1 MIHHLNGRLIE
12 KSPTH
17 AVIECGGVGYL
28 VHISLYTFSKL
39 PDSEACRVFTHLA
52 IREDAHTLYGFID
65 ETERSLFRKLIS
77 VSGVGASTGR
87 MILSSMSP
95 GEVSE
100 AIVNGDVKLI
110 QSIKGIGAKTAQRII
125 VDLQDKI
132 SKGDESFEKVDVA
145 GNTAKQEALSALS
158 SLGFDKTK
166 AQKTLE
172 KVIKTDGSAL
182 SVEDLIKR
190 ALKLM

>member
-1 MIHHLNGRLIE
+1 MILIE

-39 PDSEACRVFTHLA
+39 PDAEACKVFTHLA

-65 ETERSLFRKLIS
+65 ENERALFRKLIS

-100 AIVNGDVKLI
+100 AILNGD
-110 QSIKGIGAKTAQRII
+110 IKGIGAKTAQRII

-132 SKGDESFEKVDVA
+132 SKGEDSFEKVDVA
-145 GNTAKQEALSALS
+145 GNTSKQEALSALS

-172 KVIKTDGSAL
+172 KVIKTDGTNQ
-182 SVEDLIKR
+182 SVEELIKR

>member
-39 PDSEACRVFTHLA
+39 PDAEACKVFTHLA

-65 ETERSLFRKLIS
+65 ENERALFRKLIS

-100 AIVNGDVKLI
+100 AILNGDVKLI

-132 SKGDESFEKVDVA
+132 SKGEDSFEKVDVA
-145 GNTAKQEALSALS
+145 GNTSKQEALSALS

-172 KVIKTDGSAL
+172 KVIKTDGTNQ
-182 SVEDLIKR
+182 SVEELIKR